1 MKFDE
6 INQLTDEQLEEQKL
20 YYENRKARF
29 KEYHYKYMLA
39 DDVLRDI
46 NNEIQN
52 RQLND
57 EVGQCFQAEHKE
69 QYLCVIR
76 HEFAGLIGCR
86 QIPVCMIVEKD
97 TVYDSYTL
105 YINKVKDLGRYK
117 KIPKEEFVK
126 QYAIAV
132 NHLLNDI
139 NPNMS
144 MVLSKE
150 DVNDND

>member
-6 INQLTDEQLEEQKL
+6 INKLTDAQLEEQKL
-20 YYENRKARF
+20 YYENRKAGF
-29 KEYHYKYMLA
+29 KEYYDEYIIA
-39 DDVLRDI
+39 DSVLRDI
-46 NNEIQN
+46 KKEMQN

-57 EVGQCFQAEHKE
+57 EVGQCFQVEHEE

-76 HEFAGLIGCR
+76 HEFAGLIGCMR
-86 QIPVCMIVEKD
+86 IPVCMIVEKD
-97 TVYDSYTL
+97 IGYDSYTL

-132 NHLLNDI
+132 NHLLNNI
-139 NPNMS
+139 NPHMS
-144 MVLSKE
+144 MTLNKE
-150 DVNDND
+150 DTNGND

>member
-1 MKFDE
+1 MKIDE
-6 INQLTDEQLEEQKL
+6 TNKLIDAQLEEQKL
-20 YYENRKARF
+20 YYENRKAGF
-29 KEYHYKYMLA
+29 KEYYDEYMIA
-39 DDVLRDI
+39 DNALRDI
-46 NNEIQN
+46 KHEIQN

-57 EVGQCFQAEHKE
+57 EVGQCFQVGHEE

-97 TVYDSYTL
+97 TGYDSYTL
-105 YINKVKDLGRYK
+105 YISKVKDLGRYK

-144 MVLSKE
+144 MILNKE